1 MGRLLEV
8 GSLLQRDAAQ
18 ILLNVIAIRSITRHQ
33 SKIRNSFSLCFFLS
47 QQGREREG
55 IEQLNLHT

>member
-33 SKIRNSFSLCFFLS
+33 SKIRNSFSLSFFLS